1 MAQIPRC
8 WIFSTRRGRL
18 PGDYRFTPGFDFA
31 FAPGWGNVTPFVLHH
46 GAQFRPGPPYAVKS
60 KKYTADFNEVKRL
73 GGDGIT
79 TPSDRTPEQTQIA
92 HFWVESS
99 PLMWNRI
106 ARTVSA
112 AEALDPWENARLFG
126 LLNTALADG
135 YIGSLDTKYQYNYWR
150 PVTAIQLA
158 ETDGNPDTD
167 ADPTWTPLVPTPPA
181 PDYDSGHSVEGGAA
195 AQVLKRF
202 FDTDHVSFTACS
214 LTLPLPEE
222 RCGGASGVLREFTSF
237 TEAAE
242 ENGLSRI
249 LNGFHFRKAVEEG
262 IEHGRK
268 IGDRAVNRFLKPVK
282 K

>member
-112 AEALDPWENARLFG
+112 AEGA
-126 LLNTALADG
+126 
-135 YIGSLDTKYQYNYWR
+135 R
-150 PVTAIQLA
+150 PVGECSAVRVAQ
-158 ETDGNPDTD
+158 
-167 ADPTWTPLVPTPPA
+167 
-181 PDYDSGHSVEGGAA
+181 HGA
-195 AQVLKRF
+195 
-202 FDTDHVSFTACS
+202 
-214 LTLPLPEE
+214 
-222 RCGGASGVLREFTSF
+222 
-237 TEAAE
+237 
-242 ENGLSRI
+242 
-249 LNGFHFRKAVEEG
+249 
-262 IEHGRK
+262 GRWLH
-268 IGDRAVNRFLKPVK
+268 RVTRY
-282 K
+282 